1 MPVFLLVCECTYK
14 LPKIRKLGFLLFQ
27 NDKRFAMSKKTDI
40 QIIFIKKKLIQEL
53 IFPH

>member
-27 NDKRFAMSKKTDI
+27 NDKRFTMSKNRSLDY
-40 QIIFIKKKLIQEL
+40 LY
-53 IFPH
+53 